1 MKKKFRKMGV
11 ESSDDF
17 EDMSDSSESV
27 HEWGKPFA
35 FSVDVRLKI
44 KR

>member
-1 MKKKFRKMGV
+1 MKAVEMKKKFRKMGV

-27 HEWGKPFA
+27 HE
-35 FSVDVRLKI
+35 
-44 KR
+44 